1 MSHRDSIKKTLLVA
15 FTLCVVASALVT
27 TTTVL
32 LRPIQEKN
40 RLLDRQKN
48 ILAVAGLL
56 QTGKSI
62 QELSSRLETR
72 IVDIQSGRFVDIENP
87 GQFDQHDASRHPLPS
102 TAMTPKQDIAKI
114 QRRANHAL
122 VYLLRDTTGQIK
134 TIVLP
139 VHGYGLWSTLYGFL
153 ALASDTRT
161 VEGLSFYEHADTPGL
176 GGEVDNPR
184 WKALW
189 PGKQVY
195 DEYWQPT
202 IQLVKGGVDPDDPT
216 TKHQIDALSGA
227 TLTNHGIENLLRF
240 WLGNDGFAPFLTR
253 LRREGLAG

>member
-1 MSHRDSIKKTLLVA
+1 MLHRDSIKKTLLVA
-15 FTLCVVASALVT
+15 FILCVVASALVT

-32 LRPIQEKN
+32 LRPVQEQNK
-40 RLLDRQKN
+40 LLDRQKN

-56 QTGKSI
+56 QAGKSVK
-62 QELSSRLETR
+62 ELSSQMEMRL
-72 IVDIQSGRFVDIENP
+72 VDLQTGRFVEEENP
-87 GQFDQHDASRHPLPS
+87 AEFDQREAARDPARSVVL
-102 TAMTPKQDIAKI
+102 TAEQDIAKI
-114 QRRANHAL
+114 QRRANYAP
-122 VYLLRDTTGQIK
+122 VYLLRDAEDKIK

-161 VEGLSFYEHADTPGL
+161 VVGLSFYEHADTPGL

-195 DEYWQPT
+195 DDYWQPA
-202 IQLVKGGVDPDDPT
+202 IQLIKGGVAPDAPEAQ
-216 TKHQIDALSGA
+216 HQVDALSGA
-227 TLTNHGIENLLRF
+227 TLTNQGVENLLRF
-240 WLGNDGFAPFLTR
+240 WLGDDGFAPFLSR
-253 LRREGLAG
+253 LRREGLAE